1 MKSTAVMDDKGR
13 LVIPK
18 KVREELGASPGDA
31 FYLRIRGRVM
41 EVVRA
46 QNPFDVLAEEAKR
59 EHERGQTVALE
70 DVILD
75 ADRKRRGQH

>member
-18 KVREELGASPGDA
+18 KVREEFGASPGDA